1 MSARNQLQLVVLPLR
16 HRKQLAVLDLIAVDL
31 RLGLQVVGAQRLV
44 KRARVDH
51 KHLAD
56 VGEQRHDVIS
66 VVVELDQ
73 QLSVGSAPDSDCAFF
88 ASRQDVVFVGEDA
101 RDFAFVSDCDFPQD
115 CLRLGVE
122 APDEAVS
129 PA

>member
-1 MSARNQLQLVVLPLR
+1 MSACNQLQFVVLPLR
-16 HRKQLAVLDLIAVDL
+16 HRKQRAVLGLVAVDL
-31 RLGLQVVGAQRLV
+31 RFGLQVEGAQRLV
-44 KRARVDH
+44 QQARVDQVR
-51 KHLAD
+51 LAN

-101 RDFAFVSDCDFPQD
+101 RDFAFVNVCDFPQD

-122 APDEAVS
+122 APDEAVA